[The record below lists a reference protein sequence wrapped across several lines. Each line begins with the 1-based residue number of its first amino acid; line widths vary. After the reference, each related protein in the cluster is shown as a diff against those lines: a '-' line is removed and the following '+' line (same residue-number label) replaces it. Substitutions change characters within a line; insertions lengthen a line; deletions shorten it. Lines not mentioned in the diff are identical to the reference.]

1 MPRTRRPARRSGR
14 KVALDVETT
23 GLSAARG
30 HRVIEIGCAEIVDR
44 EITGRVFQRYV
55 DPERDIERGAFQVH
69 GISRERLRGK
79 PKFAEV
85 LDELLEFVRD
95 AEVLIHNAKFDL
107 SFLDAELRRAGC
119 AQSFRS
125 CCRKVTDTLSM
136 ARRMFPGSGRSLDNL
151 CYQLGVDR
159 SGRDLHG
166 ALLDAR
172 LLAQVYLRMT
182 GGESDSAPRTASA
195 SPAKETTVQL
205 TYAKATGAIE
215 NAHPPTAEELYALY
229 LEFVEKVRE
238 EKPWLSPHRIQN
250 IAVARAKRTIKE
262 IAEAGIGLLP
272 AAGAWERCEQL
283 VKGGGKRSRGP
294 RSGAA
299 VRRTASYART
309 LVRRTKSRK

>member
-1 MPRTRRPARRSGR
+1 MT
-14 KVALDVETT
+14 LDVETT
-23 GLSAARG
+23 GLHAASG
-30 HRVIEIGCAEIVDR
+30 HRVIEIGCAEIIGR
-44 EITGRVFQRYV
+44 EITGRVFHRYV
-55 DPERDIERGAFQVH
+55 DPERGIDAGAQRVH
-69 GISRERLRGK
+69 GISREKLRGE

-107 SFLDAELRRAGC
+107 SFLDAELRRAGR

-125 CCRKVTDTLSM
+125 CCRKVTDTLLM
-136 ARRMFPGSGRSLDNL
+136 ARRMFPNSGRSLDNL

-159 SGRDLHG
+159 SGRDWHG
-166 ALLDAR
+166 AQLDAK

-182 GGESDSAPRTASA
+182 GGESDSASASRTASV
-195 SPAKETTVQL
+195 SSAKETTVQL
-205 TYAKATGAIE
+205 TYAKATGVIE
-215 NAHPPTAEELYALY
+215 NAHPPTAEELFDLY

-238 EKPWLSPHRIQN
+238 EKPWLSLYRVQN
-250 IAVARAKRTIKE
+250 IAMARAKRTIKE

-283 VKGGGKRSRGP
+283 VKGGGKKPRGP

-299 VRRTASYART
+299 VRQAASYART